1 VEEWFLHHMFPSDVS
16 SLSLLG
22 RLQGTIGGLL
32 ELGWRSHNPQPLP
45 GHVARTHSHAA
56 CQVCHLG
63 RLQGAV
69 GGLLELATT
78 PSPCPVMKQEVA
90 HESPWDDPW

>member
-45 GHVARTHSHAA
+45 GHVARTIPMQHVKSAI
-56 CQVCHLG
+56 
-63 RLQGAV
+63 
-69 GGLLELATT
+69 
-78 PSPCPVMKQEVA
+78 
-90 HESPWDDPW
+90 WDGSKVLSEDCWS